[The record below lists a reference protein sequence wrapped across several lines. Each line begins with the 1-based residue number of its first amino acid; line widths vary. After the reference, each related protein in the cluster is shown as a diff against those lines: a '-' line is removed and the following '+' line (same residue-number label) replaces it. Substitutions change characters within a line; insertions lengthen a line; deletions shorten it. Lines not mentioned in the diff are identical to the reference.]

1 MEAATDINTYFI
13 HDPVTTAMD
22 LGIEGNAAVVAAS
35 SGGLGRAAAKA
46 LAEEGA
52 DVVINGRDAD
62 SLEATAGALRE
73 TAEGAVVPHAADLT
87 DEAGCAGL
95 IERAVDEFGRLD
107 HLVTNAGGP
116 PSGPFLDTTD
126 EDWQHAF
133 DLLVKST
140 VRLCRAAH
148 EPLRA
153 DGGGTI
159 VCSTSHSV
167 KEALDNLVLSNAVRM
182 SVVGLEKTLS
192 REFAPEVRAN
202 VVMPGAHATDRMEY
216 LIERDVEMGEF
227 DSYEESHAA
236 WTAPIPL
243 GRMGDPDR
251 YGRVIAFLCSEP
263 ASFINGT
270 AVMVD
275 GGAARSNL

>member
-1 MEAATDINTYFI
+1 
-13 HDPVTTAMD
+13 MD

-35 SGGLGRAAAKA
+35 SSGLGRASAKA
-46 LAEEGA
+46 LAEEGV

-62 SLEATAGALRE
+62 ALEETAQALRE
-73 TAEGAVVPHAADLT
+73 TAAGAVVPHAADLT
-87 DEAGCAGL
+87 EQGACAGL
-95 IERAVDEFGRLD
+95 VDRAVEEFGRLD

-133 DLLVKST
+133 DLLVKSA

-148 EPLRA
+148 EPLAA

-167 KEALDNLVLSNAVRM
+167 KEAIDNLVLSNSVRM

-192 REFAPEVRAN
+192 REFAPDVRVN

-216 LIERDVEMGEF
+216 LIQHDVDLGEY
-227 DSYEESHAA
+227 DSYEESYDA
-236 WTAPIPL
+236 WTEEIPL
-243 GRMGDPDR
+243 DRMGDPDR
-251 YGRVIAFLCSEP
+251 FGQVVAFLCGEP

-275 GGAARSNL
+275 GGTGRSNL